1 MYRSGHPASMLARH
15 ITTIKKADG
24 FTKHV
29 AISKS
34 TWGPILWIFFHGMG
48 SLLATI
54 ANPEL
59 RDSYTKRMWV
69 LTKELLET
77 VPCPYCRGHAIED
90 YKSKKTID
98 DSKKEERRNAY
109 QVYFFEFHN
118 RVNTRL
124 HKANISYE
132 EMLEKTKDI
141 DVTEKYTAVQKVIF
155 CGLHKA
161 KMTPTEIQKRRT
173 RTALIHVSFI
183 QAICMWMTISSTN
196 PGVSSARRRRS

>member
-1 MYRSGHPASMLARH
+1 MYRNGHPASMLARH
-15 ITTIKKADG
+15 VSTIKKADG

-54 ANPEL
+54 VNPEL

-77 VPCPYCRGHAIED
+77 VPCPYCRGHALDE
-90 YKSKKTID
+90 YKAKKMID
-98 DSKKEERRNAY
+98 DSKKEETRNAY

-124 HKANISYE
+124 HKTNISYE
-132 EMLEKTKDI
+132 EMLEKTQDI
-141 DVTEKYTAVQKVIF
+141 NVAEK
-155 CGLHKA
+155 
-161 KMTPTEIQKRRT
+161 IQEYYRTINGYRIWKRRDEFMAKFNELY
-173 RTALIHVSFI
+173 RNI
-183 QAICMWMTISSTN
+183 QATKSREKEDDVSTAITLSTIVTPSMS
-196 PGVSSARRRRS
+196 